1 MSKDNIGRQKSDVEK
16 GLVVDGIAYLCAFGA
31 GAVPFLLIGN
41 PFAAAAAF
49 TATATAV
56 LYLFSV
62 VFSDVSIYDPYWS
75 AAPPVMLLAVVIRFG
90 FWNVNAVLILALIVL
105 WSFRLTANWL
115 STYRGLGHEDWRYAM
130 YREKYPPLV
139 FQMISFFGLHFVP
152 TAVVYAG
159 LVSGLLA
166 IRETGF
172 APLSVVG
179 ILVMIGAV
187 LLEFSADRAIHRFLR
202 EHGGEGRTC
211 DVSVWRYSRHP
222 NYLGEISF
230 WIGLYLYFA
239 ALRPDIWY
247 MGLGFL
253 AVVLLFLTVSI
264 PMMERHNEQRRT
276 DYAAY
281 KKRTSMLL
289 LLPPKKERTEREAF
303 L

>member
-1 MSKDNIGRQKSDVEK
+1 MRKDNIGTQKSEVEK
-16 GLVVDGIAYLCAFGA
+16 GLIVDVIAYLCAFGA
-31 GAVPFLLIGN
+31 GVLPFLLIGN
-41 PFAAAAAF
+41 LFAAAAAF

-62 VFSDVSIYDPYWS
+62 AFADVSIYDPYWS
-75 AAPPVMLLAVVIRFG
+75 VAPPVILLAVMIRFG
-90 FWNVNAVLILALIVL
+90 LWNVNAILILALVGL

-139 FQMISFFGLHFVP
+139 FQLISFFGLHFVP

-159 LVSGLLA
+159 LVSGLFA

-172 APLSVVG
+172 APRSVVG
-179 ILVMIGAV
+179 ILVMICAV
-187 LLEFSADRAIHRFLR
+187 LLEFTADRAIHRFLR
-202 EHGGEGRTC
+202 EHGREGRTC
-211 DVSVWRYSRHP
+211 NVSVWRYSRHP

-230 WIGLYLYFA
+230 WIGLFLYFA

-264 PMMERHNEQRRT
+264 PMMERRNAQRRP

-289 LLPPKKERTEREAF
+289 LLPPKKEEPEREAF